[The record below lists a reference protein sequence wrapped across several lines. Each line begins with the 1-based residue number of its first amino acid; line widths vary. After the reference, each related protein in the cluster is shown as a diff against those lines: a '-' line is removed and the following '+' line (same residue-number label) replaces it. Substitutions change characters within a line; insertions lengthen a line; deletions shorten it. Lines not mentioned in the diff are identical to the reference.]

1 MENNKL
7 IIGVI
12 VGIVAFF
19 AAPIV
24 IQKLRQQQA
33 PTAPVA
39 AATPGARAAAPGFPS
54 APGAVAPGGQVQ
66 APAPIPGGLTAQTLV
81 GTMWEVSSPQG
92 TIKFQ
97 FNAGGQGVGMHALLG
112 QLPAT
117 WTCSGNQVN
126 VAATVM
132 GRQQAISAQIQ
143 GDNLV
148 GQGCT
153 IRRLQ

>member
-1 MENNKL
+1 VENNKL
-7 IIGVI
+7 IIGII

-24 IQKLRQQQA
+24 VQKLRQQQTPA
-33 PTAPVA
+33 VPA
-39 AATPGARAAAPGFPS
+39 AAAKPGASAAAPGFPA
-54 APGAVAPGGQVQ
+54 APGAVAPGQAP

-81 GTMWEVSSPQG
+81 GTMWEVSSSQG

-97 FNAGGQGVGMHALLG
+97 FNAGGQGVGMHVLLG

-117 WTCSGNQVN
+117 WICSGNQVN
-126 VAATVM
+126 VTATVM
-132 GRQQAISAQIQ
+132 GRQQTISAQIQ
-143 GDNLV
+143 GNNLV